1 MDNQYNQE
9 NKANFEQENR
19 AKDAGKNS
27 GSTTES
33 LVRLL
38 VTTCYSRINLSGAN
52 KFESLRNQFK
62 EMLSLEERKYQGQQ
76 EKYNNLRNAID
87 LFFDYITDDRV
98 IAQVRSGKLTKK
110 SLETNFLADIMSVP
124 KRKFDMK
131 DLYRADLI
139 ASVTKNSN
147 TKNVRMSF
155 KNNGQEHIYTDNN
168 GKHYKLTDIGSIVYE
183 EWGGIKSDLTIYQ
196 LETKQQNG
204 EASKDLICTRII
216 ISEMENPKYKK
227 AVLEELLSEDNIH
240 RSNAGIYVGQILRRK
255 QSSNKDLPHTEH
267 QTTNEYT
274 YRIDDE
280 YVLEYDATELSAV
293 VEAIKQVVNQDREK
307 NTNYKNSNLG
317 QFDDLGTR

>member
-1 MDNQYNQE
+1 MNNSYEQGYEKKNE
-9 NKANFEQENR
+9 ANN
-19 AKDAGKNS
+19 AGKNN

-38 VTTCYSRINLSGAN
+38 VTTCYSRINLSDATKLGT
-52 KFESLRNQFK
+52 LRKQFK
-62 EMLSLEERKYQGQQ
+62 EMLSMEERKYQGQQ
-76 EKYNNLRNAID
+76 EKYNNLRNVID

-98 IAQVRSGKLTKK
+98 VAQVRSGKLTKK

-131 DLYRADLI
+131 DLYRTDLI
-139 ASVTKNSN
+139 ASVGKNSS
-147 TKNVRMSF
+147 TKNVRISF

-168 GKHYKLTDIGSIVYE
+168 GRSYKLTDIGSIVYE

-196 LETKQQNG
+196 LEKKLLNG
-204 EASKDLICTRII
+204 ETSKDLICTRII

-240 RSNAGIYVGQILRRK
+240 KSNAGIYVGQILKRK
-255 QSSNKDLPHTEH
+255 QSNNKDLPHTEH

-293 VEAIKQVVNQDREK
+293 VEAIKQIVNQDREK
-307 NTNYKNSNLG
+307 NTNYRSNNMG

>member
-1 MDNQYNQE
+1 MNNSHEQGYEQKNE
-9 NKANFEQENR
+9 ANN
-19 AKDAGKNS
+19 AGKNN

-38 VTTCYSRINLSGAN
+38 VTTCYSRINLSDATKLGT
-52 KFESLRNQFK
+52 LRKQFK
-62 EMLSLEERKYQGQQ
+62 DMLSMEERKYQGQQ
-76 EKYNNLRNAID
+76 EKYNNLRNVID

-98 IAQVRSGKLTKK
+98 VAQVRSGKLTKK

-131 DLYRADLI
+131 DLYRTDLI
-139 ASVTKNSN
+139 ASVGKNSS

-155 KNNGQEHIYTDNN
+155 KNNGQEHIYIDNN
-168 GKHYKLTDIGSIVYE
+168 GRSYKLTDIGNIVYE

-196 LETKQQNG
+196 LEKKLLNG
-204 EASKDLICTRII
+204 ETSKDLICTRII

-227 AVLEELLSEDNIH
+227 AVLEELLSENNIH
-240 RSNAGIYVGQILRRK
+240 KSNAGIYVGQILKRK
-255 QSSNKDLPHTEH
+255 QSNNKDLPHTEH

-293 VEAIKQVVNQDREK
+293 VEAIKQIVNQDREK
-307 NTNYKNSNLG
+307 NTNYRSNNMG